1 MKVEKPK
8 ISIKNNKPKPPRTIK
23 DIEDTLKEMDKIHN
37 TSFYSWIKDENN
49 ASVIAFKTKDL
60 FQENYE
66 KQPELVYNALRFLCK
81 DWKLSKIAELILKL
95 FYKSNVASEKL
106 AIIIYEVSL
115 LLENPEKVDL
125 ISLLL
130 IGEEPKNVAFF
141 LYHFFKYTE
150 KKYREHTE
158 ILNEEEFLDEMNAFC
173 SGILECLYS
182 CLKWNNDYFRELI
195 LEYVTLSTL
204 EIDARREFLIR
215 MVNIKY
221 SRFQQELLNKKEDTL
236 SKDTKISNNNSK
248 DTENNDPNVPRK
260 NSIERIEETEETF
273 KKSLNFGILVF
284 NMYQV
289 VMRTDIDDLLTVTSP
304 ATKEIPSNGELT
316 RDKTMN
322 INDNEYSDDSM
333 NLYSSKRIS
342 LKSGDEDNIVKNHE
356 EERMKKDESSATLW
370 MEDETENCEVHVDNM
385 NDNYDNSEMS
395 ISKDYSMS
403 SVYNFGYDSSF
414 CKNDTTITEQED
426 PTTSEISDEFSYHF
440 EELFNESIIID
451 NTEPEDENVTEVDLL
466 DDFLNKS
473 FTSNPSGNPSSR
485 RNSMLSICSLINDY
499 SCEDG
504 GNVRNVNNN
513 GNNNMETRSSCSR
526 RNSRYSLN
534 LSIHSMPCLN
544 ANGTDDHSN
553 HNNHCGCNC
562 TRYNN
567 YSDNL
572 LYVFP
577 SPTSSPTLLTPPA
590 SPTFLL
596 NDHDYIP
603 SENPNTSGK
612 GSHTPEMSEDD
623 YSHHN
628 SSFMSLNDSCCQQPS
643 PILTSPTT
651 SNHPNN
657 SHVYRQFSP
666 ELVSPSPIVQSLSL
680 DNICVN
686 SYGYTCTFNHVN
698 STPTIQTTQTISN
711 QHHRDN

>member
-1 MKVEKPK
+1 
-8 ISIKNNKPKPPRTIK
+8 
-23 DIEDTLKEMDKIHN
+23 
-37 TSFYSWIKDENN
+37 
-49 ASVIAFKTKDL
+49 
-60 FQENYE
+60 
-66 KQPELVYNALRFLCK
+66 
-81 DWKLSKIAELILKL
+81 
-95 FYKSNVASEKL
+95 
-106 AIIIYEVSL
+106 
-115 LLENPEKVDL
+115 
-125 ISLLL
+125 
-130 IGEEPKNVAFF
+130 
-141 LYHFFKYTE
+141 
-150 KKYREHTE
+150 
-158 ILNEEEFLDEMNAFC
+158 
-173 SGILECLYS
+173 
-182 CLKWNNDYFRELI
+182 
-195 LEYVTLSTL
+195 
-204 EIDARREFLIR
+204 
-215 MVNIKY
+215 
-221 SRFQQELLNKKEDTL
+221 
-236 SKDTKISNNNSK
+236 
-248 DTENNDPNVPRK
+248 
-260 NSIERIEETEETF
+260 
-273 KKSLNFGILVF
+273 
-284 NMYQV
+284 MYQV